1 MKHKLTL
8 LLGLFFLLSAFKADK
23 PVITIFMIGDSTM
36 ANKSLT
42 GGNPERGW
50 GQMLPGYLS
59 EEIRVDN
66 HAVNGRSSKSFI
78 DEGRWEKVISQV
90 KKGDYVFIQFGH
102 NDEKSDP
109 KRYTAPGSTFDE
121 NLKRFVNETV
131 PKVVFLFCLTPLYA
145 VILVRQMGM
154 QWLRLSVRMIYRK
167 E

>member
-1 MKHKLTL
+1 MIVRMPYQENEIGISLWRSVVGISVAIVGVFAAGMVVVSFKTAMAL
-8 LLGLFFLLSAFKADK
+8 LK

-78 DEGRWEKVISQV
+78 EEGRWEKV
-90 KKGDYVFIQFGH
+90 F
-102 NDEKSDP
+102 
-109 KRYTAPGSTFDE
+109 
-121 NLKRFVNETV
+121 
-131 PKVVFLFCLTPLYA
+131 
-145 VILVRQMGM
+145 
-154 QWLRLSVRMIYRK
+154 
-167 E
+167 